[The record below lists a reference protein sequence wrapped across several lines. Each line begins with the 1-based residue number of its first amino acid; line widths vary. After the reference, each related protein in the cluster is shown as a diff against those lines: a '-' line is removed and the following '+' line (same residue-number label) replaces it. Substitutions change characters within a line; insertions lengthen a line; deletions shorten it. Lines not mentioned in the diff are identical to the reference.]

1 MSGTMRP
8 MDIDDTPMYGPRGL
22 LVCGLEGDHVVA
34 LFSLLKALEL
44 ADLPVS
50 FAGHA
55 ELKTTVGELFQ
66 AQPDNRESL
75 GGVAVIMSGITGNQ
89 LQSIMK
95 GWRSNALP
103 GALWATLTE
112 TSTTWPLI
120 TLLKHLEE
128 ERQEM
133 SKQRNS
139 TPPS

>member
-8 MDIDDTPMYGPRGL
+8 VDIDDTPMYGNIGIL
-22 LVCGLEGDHVVA
+22 ACGLEGDHA
-34 LFSLLKALEL
+34 IEFLALLKALGL

-55 ELKTTVGELFQ
+55 ELKTPVGKLFQ

-89 LQSIMK
+89 LQSIMA

-103 GALWATLTE
+103 KALWATLTE

-133 SKQRNS
+133 SRQRNS